1 MNNSELYA
9 FIQGTWHRTEI
20 TKSGDNQVIY
30 AGKCSSREGDE
41 TLPIWCIKRVT
52 ITTAGNTQTIVEE
65 FADGNLKYDNVWA
78 DRANLTYKYNI

>member
-1 MNNSELYA
+1 MNNIELYA

-20 TKSGDNQVIY
+20 TKSGDNKVIY
-30 AGKCSSREGDE
+30 AGKCSSREGGE

-52 ITTAGNTQTIVEE
+52 ITTDGNTQTIVEE

-78 DRANLTYKYNI
+78 DRTNLVYKYNI